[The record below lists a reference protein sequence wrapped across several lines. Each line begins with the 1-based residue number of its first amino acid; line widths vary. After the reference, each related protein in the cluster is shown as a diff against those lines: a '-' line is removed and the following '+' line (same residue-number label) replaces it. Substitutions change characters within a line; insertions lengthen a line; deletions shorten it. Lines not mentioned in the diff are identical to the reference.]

1 MLAWSRSQVHPPR
14 LAHVQARGRW
24 TLCPLRASSSC
35 QPQPSAPHCP
45 PPSLPASLP
54 VDMLRE
60 VWICCGLVQ
69 PGLFLLSFFIY
80 LFFLFFENRFEPVIQ
95 LIISQSTGLV
105 ATAQHEA
112 GDQETGPRKLLSRK
126 SNFIIEKSSVLSSLL
141 RHRHHKFTYSICRC
155 RNAPGPICIMLREGL
170 APLLNPNAARARKQ
184 LLSCRHWQGERP
196 QMDSESKPHSQP
208 RLLITRG

>member
-14 LAHVQARGRW
+14 LARVQARGRW

-35 QPQPSAPHCP
+35 QPQPSAPQCP

-60 VWICCGLVQ
+60 VWICRGLVQ

-80 LFFLFFENRFEPVIQ
+80 FFFFFFENRFEPVIQ
-95 LIISQSTGLV
+95 LIISQGTGLV

-155 RNAPGPICIMLREGL
+155 RNHRAPF
-170 APLLNPNAARARKQ
+170 A
-184 LLSCRHWQGERP
+184 
-196 QMDSESKPHSQP
+196 
-208 RLLITRG
+208 